1 MFPRN
6 NHRIIFEYIKE
17 RTDSFALCA
26 QNDRL
31 FSRCERRKARGNP
44 FFLFRGITDSFALR
58 AQNDRLF
65 SRCERRKARGN
76 PFLFLGVLRILSR
89 FALRMTG
96 RLSLRAPK
104 GTWQSVFPFQTVISR
119 KKPPDRRFFYSLN
132 SRRAGSFCQTK
143 RAVNFLN

>member
-44 FFLFRGITDSFALR
+44 FFLFRGITDSFTLR
-58 AQNDRLF
+58 VQNDRLF
-65 SRCERRKARGN
+65 SHCKAVQTAVAIRF
-76 PFLFLGVLRILSR
+76 PLSN
-89 FALRMTG
+89 
-96 RLSLRAPK
+96 SYK
-104 GTWQSVFPFQTVISR
+104 Q
-119 KKPPDRRFFYSLN
+119 KKT
-132 SRRAGSFCQTK
+132 A
-143 RAVNFLN
+143 